1 MTTLSLV
8 KMYQDGAIT
17 ADHLVARSLH
27 LVDPA
32 DPAVALNPLP
42 HEILVRALEFA
53 REYKPAAMVTNYGSV
68 PDPVQVEAA
77 KKWIQATLLS
87 DPVALKNR

>member
-1 MTTLSLV
+1 MTMVSLV

-17 ADHLVARSLH
+17 ADHLVVRFLH
-27 LVDPA
+27 LIDPA

-53 REYKPAAMVTNYGSV
+53 REYKPDAMATNYGSV
-68 PDPVQVEAA
+68 PDPDQVEAA
-77 KKWIQATLLS
+77 KKWIEATLFS